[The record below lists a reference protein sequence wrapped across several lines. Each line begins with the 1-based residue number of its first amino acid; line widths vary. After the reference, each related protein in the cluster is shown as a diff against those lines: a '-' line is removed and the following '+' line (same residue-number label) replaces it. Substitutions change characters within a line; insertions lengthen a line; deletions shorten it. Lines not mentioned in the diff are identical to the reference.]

1 MTTDRER
8 APINWVAAIVLTAT
22 PIAAATVIPWY
33 AFNYDFST
41 AAWVSFIV
49 LLWFNGLSITGGYHR
64 LWAHR
69 AYEAHWSLRLFFTLF
84 GAMAIQNSIL
94 IWASGHRT
102 HHRHVDSV
110 EKDPYSIN
118 RGFWFAHIGW
128 MLRKYESGRDDF
140 SNASDLMNDK
150 MVMFQHN
157 WYVPIVLVMNIGL
170 PLALGWMLGDLWGVF
185 LLGGL
190 LRLVV
195 SHHVTF
201 FINSLAHMWGTRPY
215 TDENTARDNPFLA
228 FFTYGEGYHNYH
240 HIFQY
245 DYRNGVKWWQF
256 DPTKWLIAS
265 LSWVG
270 ITRNLKRCSDFAIQ
284 KAQLTMQ
291 FKRAQEQLEQ
301 RPADSRVEALK
312 ARMAAEYDTF
322 TAAMQEWGK
331 LKEEWY
337 AEKKA
342 SLQQKWEEAS
352 FSTRFKEIEYRLKMQ
367 RKRMRLLMNQ
377 ARMAA
382 RAPATA

>member
-8 APINWVAAIVLTAT
+8 APINWAAAIVLTAT

-69 AYEAHWSLRLFFTLF
+69 AYEAHWTLRLFFTLF

-102 HHRHVDSV
+102 HHRHVDTV

>member
-1 MTTDRER
+1 MTTVHER
-8 APINWVAAIVLTAT
+8 APINWAAAIVLTAT
-22 PIAAATVIPWY
+22 PIAAATIIPWY
-33 AFNYDFST
+33 AINYDFST

-69 AYEAHWSLRLFFTLF
+69 AYEAHWSLRLFFMLF

-157 WYVPIVLVMNIGL
+157 YYVPIVLVMNIGL

-190 LRLVV
+190 LRLVI

-201 FINSLAHMWGTRPY
+201 FINSLAHMWGSRPY

-256 DPTKWLIAS
+256 DPTKWLIAA

-270 ITRNLKRCSDFAIQ
+270 ITRN
-284 KAQLTMQ
+284 
-291 FKRAQEQLEQ
+291 
-301 RPADSRVEALK
+301 
-312 ARMAAEYDTF
+312 
-322 TAAMQEWGK
+322 
-331 LKEEWY
+331 
-337 AEKKA
+337 
-342 SLQQKWEEAS
+342 
-352 FSTRFKEIEYRLKMQ
+352 
-367 RKRMRLLMNQ
+367 
-377 ARMAA
+377 
-382 RAPATA
+382 

>member
-1 MTTDRER
+1 MTTAQER
-8 APINWVAAIVLTAT
+8 PQINWVPATILTAT
-22 PIAAATVIPWY
+22 PIAALTLIPWY
-33 AFNYDFST
+33 AFSFDFST
-41 AAWVSFIV
+41 AAWVSFVV
-49 LLWFNGLSITGGYHR
+49 LLFLNGLSITGGYHR

-69 AYEAHWSLRLFFTLF
+69 AYEAHWSLRLVFMLF
-84 GAMAIQNSIL
+84 GAMSIQNSIL

-102 HHRHVDSV
+102 HHRYVDDV
-110 EKDPYSIN
+110 DLDPYSAR
-118 RGFWFAHIGW
+118 RGFWFSHIGW
-128 MLRKYESGRDDF
+128 MLRNYPSGVPNF
-140 SNASDLMNDK
+140 SNANDLLNDK

-157 WYVPIVLVMNIGL
+157 HYVPLVLVMNIGL

-215 TDENTARDNPFLA
+215 TDENTARDNPLLA
-228 FFTYGEGYHNYH
+228 FVTYGEGYHNYH

-256 DPTKWLIAS
+256 DPTKWLIFS

-270 ITRNLKRCSDFAIQ
+270 ITKNLKRCSDFAIQ

-291 FKRAQEQLEQ
+291 FKRAKAQLDQ
-301 RPADSRVEALK
+301 RPADTRVEALK
-312 ARMAAEYDTF
+312 AKMAREYESF

-337 AEKKA
+337 DGKKA
-342 SLQQKWEEAS
+342 EFQQKWEDAS
-352 FSTRFKEIEYRLKMQ
+352 FRTRFKEIEYRLKMQ
-367 RKRMRLLMNQ
+367 RKRMRLLMAQ
-377 ARMAA
+377 AAA
-382 RAPATA
+382 A

>member
-1 MTTDRER
+1 MTTAHER
-8 APINWVAAIVLTAT
+8 PAINWVPAIILVAT
-22 PIAAATVIPWY
+22 PIAALTVIPWY
-33 AFNYDFST
+33 AMSHNFSM
-41 AAWVSFIV
+41 AAWISFVI
-49 LLWFNGLSITGGYHR
+49 LLALNGLSITGGYHR

-69 AYEAHWSLRLFFTLF
+69 TYEAHWSLRLVFMLF
-84 GAMAIQNSIL
+84 GAMSVQNSIL

-102 HHRHVDSV
+102 HHRYVDDV
-110 EKDPYSIN
+110 EMDPYSAR
-118 RGFWFAHIGW
+118 RGFWFSHMGW
-128 MLRKYESGRDDF
+128 MLRNYPSSVPNF
-140 SNASDLMNDK
+140 NNANDLLNDK

-157 WYVPIVLVMNIGL
+157 YYVPLVALMNIGL

-215 TDENTARDNPFLA
+215 TDENTARDNPLLA
-228 FFTYGEGYHNYH
+228 LVTYGEGYHNYH

-256 DPTKWLIAS
+256 DPTKWLILS

-270 ITRNLKRCSDFAIQ
+270 ITKNLKRCSDFAIQ

-291 FKRAQEQLEQ
+291 FKRAQAQLDQ
-301 RPADSRVEALK
+301 RPQDSRVEALK
-312 ARMAAEYDTF
+312 AKMAREYETF
-322 TAAMQEWGK
+322 SASMQEWGK

-337 AEKKA
+337 EGKKA
-342 SLQQKWEEAS
+342 ALQQKWEDAS
-352 FSTRFKEIEYRLKMQ
+352 FRTRFKEIEYRLKMQ
-367 RKRMRLLMNQ
+367 RKRMSLLMAQ
-377 ARMAA
+377 AAA
-382 RAPATA
+382 A